1 MPIMTTVDREQLITL
16 LADRTDMDRDRV
28 DQQLTE
34 LAGHIQQ
41 AEAKQEGFTI
51 EGLGTFKAVQDRLE
65 FIPSDI
71 LSTEINNKYAGM
83 KPIEL
88 IGAFKEPAGKDIP
101 VADLPDEQQEPQELE
116 KVPEEQAEAHDSNVT
131 EEKISEPAPPSADI
145 SDEEPV
151 VEPEEAAPEGE
162 QEEIQKTEEPAVP
175 VARKEKAKATTSA
188 AGESL
193 SEDPLG
199 KAIVIILVILTL
211 AIAGWLAYDL
221 GLFGSDDAEN
231 SPSSSESPAEQ
242 QSLNQQSTTT
252 LEAIPATDAEIVENP
267 VGGSGQPDGEGNE
280 MPSTSV
286 ETAAYGLYGEPNEN
300 LGSGFY
306 TIIVH
311 SLHTMDLAEEK
322 QQELVDEGFRT
333 KINEADVSESTY
345 YRVGIGQF
353 STIKA
358 AQEAVRELPEP
369 YRSNNFINRF

>member
-1 MPIMTTVDREQLITL
+1 MTTVDREQLITL

-358 AQEAVRELPEP
+358 AQEAVRELPKL